1 LSAAPRDR
9 LAWIGIPLGL
19 LAFHTATLSGY
30 GIFRDELYYLAC
42 ASRLDWGYVDHPP
55 LSILLLAVVR
65 ALLGDSVEAIRLP
78 AALAGA
84 ATTLLAVSTAR
95 TMGGGRFAQ
104 RLAGLASAVFPVG
117 IALTG
122 FYSMNAFDLIFWTA
136 CLRIAASALGG
147 KDPRLW
153 LAFGAVAGVGLQNKI
168 SVLFLGF
175 GVATGLLVARRTDV
189 LRTRS
194 LWLGGA
200 LALAIFLPHLVWQ
213 EVHDW
218 PTLAFMENA
227 RRFKMTGTDP
237 LGFLAE
243 QFLNANPG
251 GILVWLGAVAF
262 LLVRPEARDWRPLG
276 WAFLAIVLVLIA
288 TGAKP
293 YYLAP
298 AFPFL
303 YAAGSV
309 AWERWASR
317 RWARAAVAALVLAGA
332 LPALPV
338 AKAVLAPDALI
349 AYLRAS
355 GMMPDSG
362 ERNALGA
369 LPQHFADQHGW
380 EELTRAVAHVR
391 DSLPEEERERVCVFG
406 QNYGEAGAIEYF
418 GPTVGLSRVISGH
431 NSYWL
436 WGPGD
441 CGREVWIVLGD
452 DRETLET
459 IFVSVELAATFS
471 CELCMPY
478 QDDNPIWVCR
488 DMKLEPDA
496 LWRDVRKFI

>member
-1 LSAAPRDR
+1 MSSAPRDR
-9 LAWIGIPLGL
+9 LAWIGIPLAL
-19 LAFHTATLSGY
+19 LALHTATLSGY

-55 LSILLLAVVR
+55 LSILVLSIVR

-95 TMGGGRFAQ
+95 AMGGGRFAQ
-104 RLAGLASAVFPVG
+104 RLAGLACAVFPAG
-117 IALTG
+117 IALSG
-122 FYSMNAFDLIFWTA
+122 FYSMNAFDPIFWTA
-136 CLRIAASALGG
+136 CLRIAVSALAGG
-147 KDPRLW
+147 DPRLW

-175 GVATGLLVARRTDV
+175 GLAAGLLATRRTDV
-189 LRTRS
+189 SRTRS
-194 LWLGGA
+194 FWLGGV
-200 LALAIFLPHLVWQ
+200 LGFAIFLPHLVWQ
-213 EVHDW
+213 WLHDW

-227 RRFKMTGTDP
+227 RRYKMTGHDP

-243 QFLNANPG
+243 QFVNANPG
-251 GILVWLGAVAF
+251 AFPVWLGAVVF
-262 LLVRPEARDWRPLG
+262 LFVRAETKAWRPLG
-276 WAFLAIVLVLIA
+276 VAFLAIVSVLIA

-309 AWERWASR
+309 AWERWAAR
-317 RWARAAVAALVLAGA
+317 GWARAALAALVLAGG
-332 LPALPV
+332 LSALPV
-338 AKAVLAPDALI
+338 AKAVLPPDAVI
-349 AYLRAS
+349 AYLRAT

-362 ERNALGA
+362 ERNELGA

-380 EELTRAVAHVR
+380 EDLARVVARVR
-391 DSLPEEERERVCVFG
+391 DSLPEEERERACVFG

-418 GPTVGLSRVISGH
+418 GPALGLSRVVSGH

-441 CGREVWIVLGD
+441 CGREVWIVIGD

-459 IFVSVELAATFS
+459 VFGSVELAATFS

-478 QDDNPIWVCR
+478 QDDNPIWICR
-488 DMKLEPDA
+488 DMEGEPEA
-496 LWRDVRKFI
+496 LWRGVRKFI

>member
-1 LSAAPRDR
+1 MSAAPRDR
-9 LAWIGIPLGL
+9 LAWIGIPLAL
-19 LAFHTATLSGY
+19 LAFHAATLPGY

-42 ASRLDWGYVDHPP
+42 AGRLDWGYVDHPP
-55 LSILLLAVVR
+55 LSIFLLAIVR
-65 ALLGDSVEAIRLP
+65 AVFGDSVEAIRLP

-95 TMGGGRFAQ
+95 AMGGGRFAQ
-104 RLAGLASAVFPVG
+104 RLAGLASAVFPAG

-136 CLRIAASALGG
+136 CLRIAVPALAGG
-147 KDPRLW
+147 DPRLW
-153 LAFGAVAGVGLQNKI
+153 LAFGTVAGIGLQNKI

-175 GVATGLLVARRTDV
+175 GFAAGLLAARRTDV

-200 LALAIFLPHLVWQ
+200 LAMAIFLPHLVWQ
-213 EVHDW
+213 RVHDW

-243 QFLNANPG
+243 QFLNGNPG
-251 GILVWLGAVAF
+251 GILVWLGAVVF
-262 LLVRPEARDWRPLG
+262 LLLRPEAKAWRPLG
-276 WAFLAIVLVLIA
+276 WAFLAVVLVLIA

-317 RWARAAVAALVLAGA
+317 GWARTATVAVVLAGA
-332 LPALPV
+332 LPALPMT
-338 AKAVLAPDALI
+338 KPVLPANVLI
-349 AYLRAS
+349 AYLRAT

-362 ERNALGA
+362 ERNTLGA

-380 EELTRAVAHVR
+380 EDLARTVARVR
-391 DSLPEEERERVCVFG
+391 DSLPEAEKERVCVFG

-418 GPTVGLSRVISGH
+418 GPDLGLSRVISGH

-436 WGPGD
+436 WGPGE
-441 CGREVWIVLGD
+441 CGREVWIVIGD
-452 DRETLET
+452 DRSTLET
-459 IFVSVELAATFS
+459 IFSSVELAATFS

-478 QDDNPIWVCR
+478 QNDNPIWVCR
-488 DMKLEPDA
+488 GMKLEPEA